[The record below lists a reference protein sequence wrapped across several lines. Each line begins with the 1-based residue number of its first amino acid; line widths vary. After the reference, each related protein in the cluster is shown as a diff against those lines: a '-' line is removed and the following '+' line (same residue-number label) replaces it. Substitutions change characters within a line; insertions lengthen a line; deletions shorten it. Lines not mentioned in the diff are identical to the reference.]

1 MSSSPQPADNSDTV
15 YLPYQMKVD
24 GPSLVFALGDSAPRY
39 HLGPVLGSGGN
50 STIYDTYDTDL
61 KRQVAVKIL
70 KPKYRVAERA
80 LRRFLNEARIMARLQ
95 HPGVVPV
102 HDVGEMSGQL
112 YYAMQKIH
120 GRTLRDLLDP
130 EHPSDNPDELRLRSI
145 DGMLEVFFRA
155 CAVMDHAHRLGII
168 HRDLKPENIMIEDNS
183 ATLVLDW
190 GLAKDL
196 KQGESPEE
204 WTVEDNRLDAPD
216 AAPELT
222 ITGEISGTPAYMSPE
237 QAQGRMAQLE
247 CCSDVFALGVVLYEI
262 LTGRNPFHEGTGG
275 NTKLVLGNIK
285 HLRLAPPQRDREGRR
300 VSPELQAILVKCLEK
315 IPSSRYHDASELLR
329 DLRNWRTRQPVTAY
343 GSGVD
348 QQLFKFFLRHR
359 LGTFVLCLGITA
371 AILGWTLVKTTER
384 ADRRIADDA
393 RLALQDAARSHN
405 EAVQADRRSATVAWE
420 QAQRDW
426 GRARGFAERA
436 LVEAPDQL
444 GPEAT
449 QIYLQLALDDIARL
463 ADQNVLTE
471 ARRLLATLDEL
482 SSNKGGP
489 IPVAEVKDRL
499 QLLRL
504 RLK

>member
-1 MSSSPQPADNSDTV
+1 VSSSPQPAAPADTV
-15 YLPYQMKVD
+15 YHPFQPKVD
-24 GPSLVFALGDSAPRY
+24 GPSLSFALGDSAPRY
-39 HLGPVLGSGGN
+39 QLGSVLGSGGN
-50 STIYDTYDTDL
+50 STVYDAYDTDL

-112 YYAMQKIH
+112 YYAMQKVH

-130 EHPSDNPDELRLRSI
+130 EHPPQNADEIRLRSI

-168 HRDLKPENIMIEDNS
+168 HRDLKPENIMIEDNT

-204 WTVEDNRLDAPD
+204 WSAEDNRLETAG

-275 NTKLVLGNIK
+275 NTRLVLGNVK
-285 HLRLAPPQRDREGRR
+285 HLRLSPPQRDREGRR
-300 VSPELQAILVKCLEK
+300 VSPELQAILEKCLEK
-315 IPSSRYHDASELLR
+315 IPASRYPDASALLH
-329 DLRNWRTRQPVTAY
+329 DLRNWRNRQPVTAY

-359 LGTFVLCLGITA
+359 LGTFVLCLVVTA
-371 AILGWTLVKTTER
+371 AVLGWTLVKTTGRAER
-384 ADRRIADDA
+384 RLADDA
-393 RLALQDAARSHN
+393 RAALQAAARSHN
-405 EAVQADRRSATVAWE
+405 EAVQAERRRSAVAWE

-436 LVEAPDQL
+436 LDEAPEQL
-444 GPEAT
+444 GAEAT
-449 QIYLQLALDDIARL
+449 QLYLHLAVEDLSRL
-463 ADQNVLTE
+463 AEQNALTE
-471 ARRLLATLDEL
+471 ARSLLATLDQL
-482 SSNKGGP
+482 SADRGGP
-489 IPVAEVKDRL
+489 LELGEIKDRL
-499 QLLRL
+499 QILRL
-504 RLK
+504 RLR